1 MSGPLGTLQMQPVHA
16 NGVIV
21 AIKANGNNATSG
33 NSGNNGN
40 NATGC
45 GEKNGNSGQITTNN
59 TTCQGTES
67 NNGNIKTVS
76 GQGGE
81 VKKNVPQSS
90 NGVKSVSALL
100 NGMASSHQAK
110 ALGAVLTGKV
120 THIC

>member
-16 NGVIV
+16 NGVIA
-21 AIKANGNNATSG
+21 AIKPNGNNATS
-33 NSGNNGN
+33 
-40 NATGC
+40 C
-45 GEKNGNSGQITTNN
+45 GEKNGNGGQITTNTT

-76 GQGGE
+76 GQCGE

>member
-1 MSGPLGTLQMQPVHA
+1 MSGPLGTMQMQPVHA

-21 AIKANGNNATSG
+21 AIKP
-33 NSGNNGN
+33 NGN
-40 NATGC
+40 NATG
-45 GEKNGNSGQITTNN
+45 GEKNGNCGQITTNI
-59 TTCQGTES
+59 TEG
-67 NNGNIKTVS
+67 NNGNIRTVS

>member
-1 MSGPLGTLQMQPVHA
+1 MQPVHA

-21 AIKANGNNATSG
+21 AIKPNGNNATSG
-33 NSGNNGN
+33 NNGYNGN
-40 NATGC
+40 NATS
-45 GEKNGNSGQITTNN
+45 GEKNGNCGPITTN
-59 TTCQGTES
+59 TTTYQGTES
-67 NNGNIKTVS
+67 SNGNIKTIS

>member
-21 AIKANGNNATSG
+21 AIKANGNNATG
-33 NSGNNGN
+33 
-40 NATGC
+40 
-45 GEKNGNSGQITTNN
+45 GEKNGNCGQITTNS
-59 TTCQGTES
+59 TTYQGTES
-67 NNGNIKTVS
+67 SNGNIKTIS

>member
-16 NGVIV
+16 NGVIA

-33 NSGNNGN
+33 G
-40 NATGC
+40 
-45 GEKNGNSGQITTNN
+45 KNGNCGQITTNT

-67 NNGNIKTVS
+67 NNGNMKSIS
-76 GQGGE
+76 GQCGE

-100 NGMASSHQAK
+100 NGMQSSYQAK

>member
-1 MSGPLGTLQMQPVHA
+1 MQMQPVHA

-21 AIKANGNNATSG
+21 AIKPNGNNATSG
-33 NSGNNGN
+33 NNGY
-40 NATGC
+40 NATS
-45 GEKNGNSGQITTNN
+45 GEKNGNCGQITTNS
-59 TTCQGTES
+59 TTYQGTEG
-67 NNGNIKTVS
+67 NNGKIRTVS